1 MSVFLYGTMVASSV
15 GLSLATKAVTKV
27 PNVVSSLANR
37 SGISSYFTS
46 TAKDSYE
53 YYYKRISTEGVLY
66 DTVLSILATHA
77 DKGYAVCQD
86 PRHGNFKVDEPH
98 DICADILCFRNT
110 TTFYDYSAYGRVR
123 VRVYYEDGKVVIMCQ
138 KKQQLDDF
146 VHKFSDPHFD
156 VNSLTFV
163 GVG

>member
-1 MSVFLYGTMVASSV
+1 MIASSV
-15 GLSLATKAVTKV
+15 GLSLATKVVTKV
-27 PNVVSSLANR
+27 PSVAASLANR

-53 YYYKRISTEGVLY
+53 YYYKRIIIDGALY
-66 DTVLSILATHA
+66 DTVLNILAANA

-86 PRHGNFKVDEPH
+86 PRHHVDEKH

-110 TTFYDYSAYGRVR
+110 TTFYDYSSYGRVR
-123 VRVYYEDGKVVIMCQ
+123 VRVYYDDGKVVIMCQ
-138 KKQQLDDF
+138 RKQQLEDF
-146 VHKFSDPHFD
+146 VNKFSDPHFNID
-156 VNSLTFV
+156 SLTFV